1 LINMDLLRDQL
12 VRTYLPTM
20 SREIFKIPYPALAE
34 IIYPKPPYKLFLI
47 AKRNGTARAIAE
59 PRKRLKVL
67 QKRLL
72 EWLEAQAGTP
82 RRCVHG
88 FVRRRSIL
96 TNAQTHCSIKTTY
109 VLNLDLENF
118 FPSITFKRIVGVFRG
133 RPFNCSVKVAQ
144 VLAHLCTFN
153 GTLPQGAPTSP
164 MLANLVCRTMDR
176 DLTDLARAHQAKY
189 TRYADDLTFSFTK
202 RRTALPPNVCSF
214 KSGELTLGDDLK
226 AVIAKHSF
234 TLNSAKSRLSGRSQR
249 LEVTGLT
256 INKAPNVKRVFVD
269 RIRGALHAWEKHGY
283 DSTQAAWEKRCVA
296 APKLAYEKRV
306 WKRQTRTSIAP
317 ALKNVLWGKLL
328 HLRMVRGKDDPIYAR
343 LAERYN
349 RACMKEKNKGAFVC
363 SSLPIEPVVRN
374 DQDVDKAM
382 FVTLWMG
389 DTVPPRG
396 DLPDGAPDHK
406 PECIGGQGTAFAYR
420 DVGLVTCDHVLGFK
434 GDLKGTLVDLDM
446 TDPKVTGAFLWVENP
461 VTGVNCPVKIVHRDP
476 VRDLAILQFM
486 EAPPDHRYFSGMDA
500 QINRN
505 ERGHLIGF
513 PNWGNNRPAHQ
524 IDATVS
530 MRYNRSTL
538 ERFEISQTIRAGNSG
553 GPFVD
558 TLYRVAGVAQQ
569 GASQNEGNNE
579 CLCVTALDA
588 WIEMWKASQVPP
600 PATAAPQPAVAPA
613 PAVAAPVPAG
623 PIVPAPPPALPAVP

>member
-1 LINMDLLRDQL
+1 MDLLHDQL
-12 VRTYLPTM
+12 VRTHLHTM
-20 SREIFKIPYPALAE
+20 SREIFKIPYPALAG

-47 AKRNGTARAIAE
+47 DKRNGTARAIAE

-72 EWLEAQAGTP
+72 EWIEAQSGTP

-96 TNAQTHCSIKTTY
+96 TNAQTHCSIRTTY

-189 TRYADDLTFSFTK
+189 TRYADDITFSFTK
-202 RRTALPPNVCSF
+202 PRTALPPNVCSF

-226 AVIAKHSF
+226 AAIAKHSF
-234 TLNSAKSRLSGRSQR
+234 TLNTAKTRLSGRSQR

-256 INKAPNVKRVFVD
+256 INKSPNVKRVFID

-283 DSTQAAWEKRCVA
+283 GPAQAEWEKRCLD
-296 APKLAYEKRV
+296 APKLDYEKRV
-306 WKRQTRTSIAP
+306 WKRQTRKSQAP

-328 HLRMVRGKDDPIYAR
+328 YVRMVRGKDDPIYAR

-349 RACMKEKNKGAFVC
+349 RACMKEKDKGAFVC
-363 SSLPIEPVVRN
+363 SGLPIQPVVRN
-374 DQDVDKAM
+374 DKDVDKAM
-382 FVTLWMG
+382 FVILWMG

-396 DLPDGAPDHK
+396 DLPKDAPDYK
-406 PECIGGQGTAFAYR
+406 PECIGAQGTAFAYKN
-420 DVGLVTCDHVLGFK
+420 VGLITCDHVLRFK
-434 GDLKGTLVDLDM
+434 GDLQGTPVELDVA
-446 TDPKVTGAFLWVENP
+446 DPRVTGASLWVENP
-461 VTGVNCPVKIVHRDP
+461 VIGAKCPVKIVHRDL
-476 VRDLAILQFM
+476 VRDLAILQFVQ
-486 EAPPDHRYFSGMDA
+486 PPPAHRYFSGMDS

-505 ERGHLIGF
+505 EQGHLLGF
-513 PNWGNNRPAHQ
+513 PNWGDNRPAHQ

-530 MRYNRSTL
+530 MRYNRSSL

-558 TLYRVAGVAQQ
+558 ALYRVAGVAQQ

-588 WIEMWKASQVPP
+588 WIEMWKTSQV
-600 PATAAPQPAVAPA
+600 TASTTAGLQPAVGAPA
-613 PAVAAPVPAG
+613 QVDPV
-623 PIVPAPPPALPAVP
+623 VPAPPPAAP